1 MIFCFDLLKK
11 NQTLLI
17 LQLEIPYGYNME
29 RNNFPV
35 ILAWINK
42 S

>member
-11 NQTLLI
+11 ILLI
-17 LQLEIPYGYNME
+17 LQLEIPHGYNME
-29 RNNFPV
+29 GNNFPV